1 VGLGL
6 DMDGYWKIEIP
17 RWWLL
22 TGETKPERE
31 LPRGILVRLGHGQG
45 DFIPRALATAKTR
58 AVREQAVRQEWAVS
72 ECLYRLKEG

>member
-1 VGLGL
+1 
-6 DMDGYWKIEIP
+6 MDGYWKIEIP

-45 DFIPRALATAKTR
+45 GFYTAGSGNRKDPS
-58 AVREQAVRQEWAVS
+58 REGTGREARMGGFRMP
-72 ECLYRLKEG
+72 L